1 MGDYKP
7 ANIDAF
13 ARAIYQKECDYVGSN
28 HKAYCVEQL
37 KTALQSFEDE
47 IARQDA
53 VIERLGDSG
62 YFDPDYAKNYP
73 LCNPIGDEW
82 LEIESKDLEA
92 RIQYAIDNRSKSE

>member
-1 MGDYKP
+1 MEYKP

-47 IARQDA
+47 IIRLTKELAQLRSRQLADM
-53 VIERLGDSG
+53 
-62 YFDPDYAKNYP
+62 
-73 LCNPIGDEW
+73 
-82 LEIESKDLEA
+82 
-92 RIQYAIDNRSKSE
+92 Q